1 MAIYWAIIT
10 TKSNKPF
17 NFWRKVVDRF
27 CSFYEVLMRLT
38 VLKNIW
44 PCCYTKGLDILNLSI
59 MNFVFGALENDFR
72 WMLPFVLDEFVFDFF
87 FSISYMYNKTI
98 HICTYDKRF
107 SAIGSSMVV
116 FIFEQHSNQC
126 PNAFYRKKKKCVCS
140 HWTWKT
146 WHKQFMLRKTHLYIC
161 VCLTLRFLTSV
172 HRITMRIH
180 NSCAPS
186 SALDGKSVVYGST
199 NTQFNG
205 ISTFDCFH

>member
-87 FSISYMYNKTI
+87 FQF
-98 HICTYDKRF
+98 HICTTKQSIYVLTISALAQLDSVWSF
-107 SAIGSSMVV
+107 SFSNNIRINVQMH
-116 FIFEQHSNQC
+116 FIE
-126 PNAFYRKKKKCVCS
+126 RKKNVYARIEREK
-140 HWTWKT
+140 HG
-146 WHKQFMLRKTHLYIC
+146 
-161 VCLTLRFLTSV
+161 TSS
-172 HRITMRIH
+172 
-180 NSCAPS
+180 SCYEKPTCIYAF
-186 SALDGKSVVYGST
+186 AWR
-199 NTQFNG
+199 
-205 ISTFDCFH
+205 